1 MANVPRPLDLLAP
14 KEARDAILS
23 DSGFPNSE
31 RPDQLHIKEE
41 EEAKISVPARIFF
54 VVFRAAKNLSDMHD
68 LYLTWTSA
76 F

>member
-23 DSGFPNSE
+23 DSGFPNSG
-31 RPDQLHIKEE
+31 RTDQLHIK